1 MKIIDAEKRIC
12 ECCMEE
18 HIVQRVR
25 TMDSTVFK
33 NIDIDFL
40 AEYYY
45 CDHAQETFE
54 DEDMMSANDI
64 SMKNAY
70 RKKTG
75 LLTTDEIVSIR
86 GKYGISQSDLC
97 LLLGWGG
104 KTIARYEGHQVQ
116 DHAHDTILRKLNA
129 DPEWFLSLL
138 KSAQKPFSDIIRVSV
153 HS

>member
-54 DEDMMSANDI
+54 DEYTREIWNQPER
-64 SMKNAY
+64 SMLA
-70 RKKTG
+70 
-75 LLTTDEIVSIR
+75 SW
-86 GKYGISQSDLC
+86 
-97 LLLGWGG
+97 LG
-104 KTIARYEGHQVQ
+104 RQ
-116 DHAHDTILRKLNA
+116 DDCKI
-129 DPEWFLSLL
+129 
-138 KSAQKPFSDIIRVSV
+138 
-153 HS
+153 